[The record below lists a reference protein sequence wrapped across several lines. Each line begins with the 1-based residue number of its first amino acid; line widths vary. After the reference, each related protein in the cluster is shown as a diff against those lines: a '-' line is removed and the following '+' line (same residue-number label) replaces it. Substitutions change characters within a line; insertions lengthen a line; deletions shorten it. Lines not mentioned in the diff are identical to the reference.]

1 MNLKKIAEAVEV
13 INDDREFISLSIDFT
28 GPRMHVD
35 DVTFD
40 QISDNQE
47 VFYEE
52 RNDKNYRYD
61 KCFYIEDL
69 KVFCLVEEKAEP
81 SNPYG
86 LTEQEHDMRNVGHKE
101 SDFVE

>member
-1 MNLKKIAEAVEV
+1 MDLKKIAEAVEV

-28 GPRMHVD
+28 GPKMHVTD
-35 DVTFD
+35 FIFD

-52 RNDKNYRYD
+52 RNDKNYPYN

-86 LTEQEHDMRNVGHKE
+86 LTEQERDMREAGHKL
-101 SDFVE
+101 SDFM